1 MSTANHFGFFYKG
14 YRVECTRK
22 EARIILKG
30 RVVGKSKAISRAAI
44 EQDVERVIARRQ
56 EVGNG

>member
-1 MSTANHFGFFYKG
+1 MNVTSHFGFFYKG

-44 EQDVERVIARRQ
+44 EQDVERVIARRR
-56 EVGNG
+56 EAGNG